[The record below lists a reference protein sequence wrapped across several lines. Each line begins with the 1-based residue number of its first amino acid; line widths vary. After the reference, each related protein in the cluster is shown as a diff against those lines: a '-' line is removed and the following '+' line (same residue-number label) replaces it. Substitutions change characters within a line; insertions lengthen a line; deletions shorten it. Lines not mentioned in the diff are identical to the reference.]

1 MPGKGQRRREK
12 NFQAA
17 HGGDTRLPPPPKH
30 RELEAIP
37 SKLRRLIAFQNKH
50 NANADAS
57 SGGAAGKQDGGL
69 RKNRPAT
76 ERTPTEKAKDKKIK
90 KQILEAPADSKASE
104 IKGSEDGSAAN
115 ENVNAE
121 GSKGK
126 RKRGK
131 AKDLRFEELD
141 KNISVSKKQRRKQ
154 HLNEKKKKRKGNKAE
169 TVPDF
174 PGREKVKFGEVVQ
187 APPKLSFPKV
197 KSALDASREML
208 RKEAIE
214 NYRNIK
220 GWTSRPGLK
229 LPTLAENTF
238 LSQ

>member
-12 NFQAA
+12 NFRAA

-50 NANADAS
+50 NANANANGNAS
-57 SGGAAGKQDGGL
+57 SGGAPGKQDDGL
-69 RKNRPAT
+69 RKNKPAT
-76 ERTPTEKAKDKKIK
+76 DKKTK
-90 KQILEAPADSKASE
+90 KRTLVVPADSKASE
-104 IKGSEDGSAAN
+104 IKGNEDGSAAHEN

-121 GSKGK
+121 GSKRK

-141 KNISVSKKQRRKQ
+141 KNISVSKKQRRKK
-154 HLNEKKKKRKGNKAE
+154 HLDEKKKKRKGNKTE

-174 PGREKVKFGEVVQ
+174 PGREKVKFGEVVE

-220 GWTSRPGLK
+220 GWTSRPGLQ

>member
-1 MPGKGQRRREK
+1 MPGKGVRRREK
-12 NFQAA
+12 NFRAA
-17 HGGDTRLPPPPKH
+17 HGGDSRLPPPPKQ

-37 SKLRRLIAFQNKH
+37 SKLRRLIAFQNKQ
-50 NANADAS
+50 NADGS
-57 SGGAAGKQDGGL
+57 SGDARAPGKQDDGSL
-69 RKNRPAT
+69 KN
-76 ERTPTEKAKDKKIK
+76 KLSKDKKTK
-90 KQILEAPADSKASE
+90 KQTLEAPAESKASE
-104 IKGSEDGSAAN
+104 IKGGDGSAAN

-121 GSKGK
+121 ERKGK

-131 AKDLRFEELD
+131 AMDLRFKELEE
-141 KNISVSKKQRRKQ
+141 NVSISKKQKRKK
-154 HLNEKKKKRKGNKAE
+154 HLDEKKKKRKGNKME

-174 PGREKVKFGEVVQ
+174 PGREKVKFGEVVE

-197 KSALDASREML
+197 KTALDASREML

-220 GWTSRPGLK
+220 GWTSRPGLQ

-238 LSQ
+238 LSP